1 MKKNLKIT
9 CPACRTAFSPSDSI
23 WAELKSS
30 IEHELNEEIINQ
42 QKELEKKKGE
52 YQRLQFKLSKE
63 RADLDKLIKEK
74 VASSLLMEE
83 KNLRRKIQ
91 EEINLKKEAE
101 LDLLNKQLVSK
112 TKEISGLNKLKRKMA
127 IEAEEKEAATIIKYD
142 KMLEEKLKEA
152 KLSVQSKFEETHK
165 LEVLQK
171 EQVINNLK
179 EQLDLAKKK
188 VDSYSSSG
196 QLVGESSELFL
207 ENQIRE
213 NFSQDCIVKEVPK
226 GIRGCDTIIEI
237 MIGSSCIGK
246 IAIEVKTVQSFS
258 KSWIDKLKSDAGLI
272 GGAECLLL
280 ITKTMPKEAEGK
292 NFIIIDN
299 VFICNMSSA
308 IQTIAVLK
316 YFILKINQVTL
327 THKDKETKQSLLFEF
342 MTSVE
347 FASIYEQVLTQFDS
361 LRASHDLEKK
371 RMLKLWSER
380 EKMLTIALNST
391 IELYGKLRGIT
402 TDIIEVKSLEH
413 LSKAS

>member
-1 MKKNLKIT
+1 MKTPNLKIT
-9 CPACRTAFSPSDSI
+9 CPACRENFSPSDSI

-74 VASSLLMEE
+74 VASGLLIEE

-127 IEAEEKEAATIIKYD
+127 IEAEEKEA
-142 KMLEEKLKEA
+142 
-152 KLSVQSKFEETHK
+152 KLSVQTKFEETHK

-272 GGAECLLL
+272 GGAQCLLL
-280 ITKTMPKEAEGK
+280 ISKTMPKAAEGK

-308 IQTIAVLK
+308 IQTIAILK
-316 YFILKINQVTL
+316 YFILKINQVTM
-327 THKDKETKQSLLFEF
+327 THKDRETKQSMLFEF

-402 TDIIEVKSLEH
+402 TDIIAVKSLEH